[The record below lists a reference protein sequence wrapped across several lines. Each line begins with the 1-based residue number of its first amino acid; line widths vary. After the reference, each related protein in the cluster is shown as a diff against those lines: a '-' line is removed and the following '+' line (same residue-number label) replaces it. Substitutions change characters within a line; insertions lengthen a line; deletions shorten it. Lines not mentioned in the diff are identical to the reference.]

1 MTIGWTNKRNR
12 KGRKVIKEW
21 EKRDHELFN
30 TRERKEGEE
39 AR

>member
-1 MTIGWTNKRNR
+1 MTIGWTNKINGE
-12 KGRKVIKEW
+12 GRKVIKKW

-30 TRERKEGEE
+30 RRERKDADE